1 MSRGMLIRVIAIAF
15 FLGLNIVLGSLFLR
29 EAGLPIPLSLLPV
42 LESLRIISPEEKTT
56 LEKKATNPFFTASK
70 KTKDLP
76 KPDITAEALSEAVL
90 KQRKQFELPILEEK
104 EVLTQIAQDLSD
116 KIASVSG
123 DIDQIDTA
131 TLLKDSLDEAAYQ
144 YASLQHFSLVG
155 PVYVNDVITALLQ
168 DYPEGEALR
177 NPDFSEFGVGASV
190 FEKDGSPVGVVLLIL
205 VEVAAEQPVAQ
216 QPKSYS
222 GNDTSHLAKPL
233 VFPPISNDDVLR
245 AINSYRAAHAVHGL
259 LTDNNLCEYA
269 EKRVQD
275 LVANGGLDNH
285 EGFKKDF
292 ENYDNLPEPIKR
304 YSGAGMGE
312 NLAYQYC
319 KNMTTGES
327 FIAQTGTALI
337 EWCFDSSTAGH
348 REAQLNPRF
357 NAACVRNQNGYFVV
371 IFGE

>member
-1 MSRGMLIRVIAIAF
+1 MLIRVIAIAF

-29 EAGLPIPLSLLPV
+29 EAGLPIPLPLLPV
-42 LESLRIISPEEKTT
+42 LETLRIISPEEKST
-56 LEKKATNPFFTASK
+56 LKNKATNPFFTASK
-70 KTKDLP
+70 KTQDQP
-76 KPDITAEALSEAVL
+76 KPDITSESLSEEIV
-90 KQRKQFELPILEEK
+90 KQREQFDLPDLGKK
-104 EVLTQIAQDLSD
+104 EILTQIAQELSE
-116 KIASVSG
+116 KIASASG
-123 DIDQIDTA
+123 DVDKVDTA
-131 TLLKDSLDEAAYQ
+131 TFLKENLEEEKYQ

-168 DYPEGEALR
+168 DYPDGEALR
-177 NPDFSEFGVGASV
+177 NPDFTEFGVGASV
-190 FEKDGSPVGVVLLIL
+190 YEKDGLSVGVVLLLL
-205 VEVAAEQPVAQ
+205 VEAAAEQPAS
-216 QPKSYS
+216 QPPRSYS

-233 VFPPISNDDVLR
+233 ILPPISNDDVLR
-245 AINSYRAAHAVHGL
+245 AINSYRASHSVHGL

-304 YSGAGMGE
+304 YSGAGIGE